1 MIVTEGRYI
10 TPAATKLCHYVK
22 GVQAQGFGFLAADE
36 PAQRTKL
43 VALTKDFAGENA
55 ELTAELNAW
64 RATFSAFAFDEKTR
78 TIARVG

>member
-36 PAQRTKL
+36 L

-64 RATFSAFAFDEKTR
+64 RATFSSFKFDEKTR
-78 TIARVG
+78 TIAFVD